1 MESSLIYAPEKFTV
15 NRIWYRV
22 TIILTI
28 GVLAFG
34 SISVRAQPASTL
46 LDWLSAYCP
55 DCLSKSSR
63 RTGVYVLES
72 GENALL
78 ARAWLTERAQ
88 ATIDVQY
95 FIWEPDNIGILA
107 AEALLAAADRGV
119 RVRVLVDDFLLETE
133 NRVLANIDQHPNVEL
148 RI

>member
-1 MESSLIYAPEKFTV
+1 MFWS
-15 NRIWYRV
+15 RV
-22 TIILTI
+22 IIVALAI
-28 GVLAFG
+28 GVFAFG
-34 SISVRAQPASTL
+34 NMNARAQPTSTL

-55 DCLSKSSR
+55 DCLSKGSR

-72 GENALL
+72 GEDALL
-78 ARAWLTERAQ
+78 ARAWLTEKAQ

-119 RVRVLVDDFLLETE
+119 RVRVLVDDFLLKTE
-133 NRVLANIDQHPNVEL
+133 NRILANINHHPNV
-148 RI
+148 

>member
-1 MESSLIYAPEKFTV
+1 M

-55 DCLSKSSR
+55 DCLSKNSR

-72 GENALL
+72 GDNALL

-95 FIWEPDNIGILA
+95 F
-107 AEALLAAADRGV
+107 R
-119 RVRVLVDDFLLETE
+119 
-133 NRVLANIDQHPNVEL
+133 DQHGDKSHLSQVTAAVEKSATTL
-148 RI
+148 QCAD

>member
-15 NRIWYRV
+15 NRIWYRAA
-22 TIILTI
+22 IILTI

-34 SISVRAQPASTL
+34 SMNVRAQPASTL

-95 FIWEPDNIGILA
+95 FI
-107 AEALLAAADRGV
+107 R
-119 RVRVLVDDFLLETE
+119 
-133 NRVLANIDQHPNVEL
+133 DQHGDKSHLRKVTAAVEKSATTL
-148 RI
+148 QCAD